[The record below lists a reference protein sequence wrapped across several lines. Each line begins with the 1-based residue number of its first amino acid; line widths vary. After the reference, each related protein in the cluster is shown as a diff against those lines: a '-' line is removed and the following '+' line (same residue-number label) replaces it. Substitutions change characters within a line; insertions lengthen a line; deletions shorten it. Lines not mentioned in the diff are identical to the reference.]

1 MRVELRAG
9 IRNFKFKYCQPISGH
24 FKRNREGKN
33 ASRIVKNEDGIV
45 TNEDGIVTN
54 EDAFVTNEDGIV
66 KNQDAFIT
74 NEESIV
80 LFLVATA
87 IKPKENQF
95 YPEIYFFSKV
105 LLCSKPPRP

>member
-87 IKPKENQF
+87 IKPKDN
-95 YPEIYFFSKV
+95 Y
-105 LLCSKPPRP
+105 